1 MKQFYSIEP
10 RHNLK
15 CSSMKYEQVE
25 YDINTLIREQA
36 ELCVDVVDYY
46 YSDEEWDK
54 IVEEK
59 AQEIKKELMRNGIW
73 RNEFGHPMFLY
84 C

>member
-15 CSSMKYEQVE
+15 HSSVKYEQVE
-25 YDINTLIREQA
+25 YDINTLIREEA
-36 ELCVDVVDYY
+36 EMCVDDDLP
-46 YSDEEWDK
+46 DEEWEVAVDK
-54 IVEEK
+54 KVD
-59 AQEIKKELMRNGIW
+59 EIKEDLMHNGIW
-73 RNEFGHPMFLY
+73 RNEFGFPMFMY

>member
-10 RHNLK
+10 RYNLNG
-15 CSSMKYEQVE
+15 SNMKYENVE
-25 YDINTLIREQA
+25 YDINTLIRDQA
-36 ELCVDVVDYY
+36 ELCVDVDDDI

-73 RNEFGHPMFLY
+73 RNEFGHLMFLY

>member
-15 CSSMKYEQVE
+15 YSSVKYEQVE
-25 YDINTLIREQA
+25 HDINTLIRDEA
-36 ELCVDVVDYY
+36 EMCVDDDLT
-46 YSDEEWDK
+46 DEEWELAVNKKVD
-54 IVEEK
+54 
-59 AQEIKKELMRNGIW
+59 EIKEGLMRDGIW
-73 RNEFGHPMFLY
+73 RDEFGFPVFMY